1 MKLDYK
7 TPKNYEYMM
16 PIFEK
21 NNRITDRVRTGIE
34 NVLAA
39 YVDISKQQAKIT
51 DNNSKNYKI
60 DEAYVVGSGARI
72 NKADSD
78 LDLMLITPHLD
89 DESSKQ
95 VRFILSLIYLT
106 DRPKQEGI
114 DVYVRSKDKYPDRP
128 SIKITDQVKNLL
140 DTYNKKL

>member
-1 MKLDYK
+1 MKLYYEA
-7 TPKNYEYMM
+7 PKIYEYMI
-16 PIFEK
+16 PIFGK
-21 NNRITDRVRTGIE
+21 NNRITNRVRTGLE

-39 YVDISKQQAKIT
+39 YVDISKRQAKIT

-60 DEAYVVGSGARI
+60 NEAYVVGSGARI

-78 LDLMLITPHLD
+78 LDLMFITPHLD
-89 DESSKQ
+89 DESAKQ
-95 VRFILSLIYLT
+95 LRFILSLIYLT
-106 DRPKQEGI
+106 DRSKQEGI

-128 SIKITDQVKNLL
+128 SIKITDQVKDLL

>member
-7 TPKNYEYMM
+7 TPKTYEYMM

-21 NNRITDRVRTGIE
+21 NNRITNRVRTGLE
-34 NVLAA
+34 NVLFA
-39 YVDISKQQAKIT
+39 YVDISKRQAKIS

-60 DEAYVVGSGARI
+60 NEAYVVGSGARL
-72 NKADSD
+72 NRVDSD
-78 LDLMLITPHLD
+78 MDLMLITPNLD
-89 DESSKQ
+89 DESAKQ
-95 VRFILSLIYLT
+95 LRFILSLIYLT

-128 SIKITDQVKNLL
+128 SIKITDQVKDLL

>member
-7 TPKNYEYMM
+7 TPKIYKYMM

-21 NNRITDRVRTGIE
+21 NNRITDRVRTGLE
-34 NVLAA
+34 NVLFA
-39 YVDISKQQAKIT
+39 YVDISKRQAGIS
-51 DNNSKNYKI
+51 DNNPKNYKI
-60 DEAYVVGSGARI
+60 NEAYIVGSGARI

-78 LDLMLITPHLD
+78 MDLMLITPNLD
-89 DESSKQ
+89 DESAKQ
-95 VRFILSLIYLT
+95 LKFILSLIYLT

-114 DVYVRSKDKYPDRP
+114 DVFLRSKDKYPDRP
-128 SIKITDQVKNLL
+128 SIKITDQVKDLL